1 MKLREANQRARNA
14 EKTRDNAL
22 EKIRLGQTDEV
33 RKLKLDLKEAEI
45 KLAKRAVLPKLQK
58 VVAVTISVPPK
69 MTEES
74 RQFQQDYAQM
84 VEDVHKMLA
93 TQNMTTAQKKKLEA
107 QIKKLKAK
115 LKRFQ
120 ADKENRKM
128 RKEEKRKRKQEIAR
142 MAVVPE
148 LEEMKLPD
156 PEDDQPG
163 AAMDHGAVRSFNDL
177 DKVFP
182 GMQQIREQSMNRGGE
197 PSHATLSEAPKWD
210 QRSIFADCDNCSE
223 GSGSGSTIEL

>member
-1 MKLREANQRARNA
+1 MGAAVN
-14 EKTRDNAL
+14 
-22 EKIRLGQTDEV
+22 
-33 RKLKLDLKEAEI
+33 
-45 KLAKRAVLPKLQK
+45 KLAKHAVLPKLQTE
-58 VVAVTISVPPK
+58 VTVSISIPPK
-69 MTEES
+69 MTKES
-74 RQFQQDYAQM
+74 RQFRGDYEQM
-84 VEDVHKMLA
+84 VKDINSMLA

-107 QIKKLKAK
+107 QNKKLKAK

-120 ADKENRKM
+120 DDNENRKM
-128 RKEEKRKRKQEIAR
+128 RKEEKRKRKREIAR

-223 GSGSGSTIEL
+223 GGGSGSTIELSESE